1 MRRVVVALLIGLVL
15 GRVEARAQ
23 SAEEVDTRSVY
34 ERRQA
39 WFSRDKAFHFTLSA
53 AGAATLYVLGRELG
67 LDRWPAAIGATVVV
81 GTAGFLREALA
92 VHDSDGLFTREHF
105 SRRDM
110 AWNGAGIVVGITVSD
125 RLLRR
130 RWERDAPP

>member
-1 MRRVVVALLIGLVL
+1 MSRVVVVLLIGLVL
-15 GRVEARAQ
+15 GTVEARAQ
-23 SAEEVDTRSVY
+23 GAEEVDTRTVY

-67 LDRWPAAIGATVVV
+67 LDRWPSAIGATVVV

-92 VHDSDGLFTREHF
+92 VNNADKVFTR
-105 SRRDM
+105 
-110 AWNGAGIVVGITVSD
+110 
-125 RLLRR
+125 
-130 RWERDAPP
+130 